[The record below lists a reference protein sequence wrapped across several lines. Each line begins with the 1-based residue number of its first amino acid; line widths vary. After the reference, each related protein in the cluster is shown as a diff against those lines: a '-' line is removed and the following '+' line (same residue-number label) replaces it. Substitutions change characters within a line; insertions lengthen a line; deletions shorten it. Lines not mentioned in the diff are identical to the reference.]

1 MSQPYETKPGVKI
14 PSRENSLPKRF
25 YADVEVSADGDGFA
39 VLLDGRPVKSP
50 AKRALALPTRELAEL
65 VAGEWAAQ
73 GERIDAPAMPATR
86 LCFVALDLIPDARAA
101 TVAEVTK
108 YASTDLVCFRA
119 PEPPELVAAQAA
131 SWDPITAWAERVLEA
146 HFSPAAG
153 LMPIDQD
160 PVALQRVM
168 QRAGALDDWRLT
180 TLAHVTAVCG
190 SALIALALLD
200 GEVDGEKAFVLS
212 TVDEHFQISQWGE
225 DHEAADRLAR
235 LRTELVVMGQ
245 VLRALDAASAA

>member
-1 MSQPYETKPGVKI
+1 MSEPYKTKPGVKI

-25 YADVEVSADGDGFA
+25 YKAVDVVALDDGFA
-39 VLLDGRPVKSP
+39 VHLDGRPVKSP
-50 AKRALALPTRELAEL
+50 AKRTLALPTRALAEL
-65 VAGEWAAQ
+65 VASEWDVQ

-119 PEPPELVAAQAA
+119 PEPPDLIAAQSA
-131 SWDPITAWAERVLEA
+131 SWDPVIAWAERALEA
-146 HFSPAAG
+146 HFVPATG

-168 QRAGALDDWRLT
+168 QRAGELDDWRLT

-190 SALIALALLD
+190 SALLALQLLA
-200 GEVDGEKAFVLS
+200 GEIDGEKAFVLS
-212 TVDEHFQISQWGE
+212 TVDEHYQISQWGE

-245 VLRALDAASAA
+245 VLRALDAAPAA